1 MKTQTRP
8 QNLESAPC
16 SAAFDRIGAPRRTPA
31 ALVVRGIDDSA
42 HLGFLLG
49 DADPESVS
57 FLQSPVWGR
66 VKPAW
71 RTESLGWF
79 ENGRLVGTALVLYR
93 DLPHAPLL
101 GRRSLAYL
109 PEGPTVDWFGS
120 GRRAADWLD
129 PLVVH
134 LRAAGV
140 FAVKMGPKLVGRAWD
155 AAAVKLGMADPE
167 IDVFATLP
175 GSCRNDPAARRL
187 VEELAAIGW
196 RRRGRR
202 GNGITDTQPR
212 HFVRIRLTGRDR
224 DAVYGELDAQW
235 RRNTRI
241 AERAGVKVR
250 QADATDLPVF
260 HALYM
265 ETARRDAFTPRPLS
279 YFERMFREM
288 CAAAPDGIRLY
299 LAGVDGF
306 TAAAAIMVRFGR
318 HAWFAYGA
326 STAERR
332 ELRASN
338 ALHWRMVED
347 CIADGIEFYDLRGV
361 AETLDPGHPM
371 YGLLRFKIGTGGEI
385 VEYPGEYDLALTPVL
400 DRAVRSA
407 LAVRGRL
414 RPR

>member
-1 MKTQTRP
+1 MKTQIRP

-16 SAAFDRIGAPRRTPA
+16 SGAVDGVGALRRTPA
-31 ALVVRGIDDSA
+31 SLEVHAIDESA

-49 DADPESVS
+49 HADPEGVS
-57 FLQSPVWGR
+57 FLQSPAWGR

-71 RTESLGWF
+71 RSESLGWF
-79 ENGRLVGTALVLYR
+79 ESGRLVGTALVLYR
-93 DLPHAPLL
+93 DLPYVPLL

-109 PEGPTVDWFGS
+109 PEGPTVDWLGS

-129 PLVVH
+129 PLVAH

-140 FAVKMGPKLVGRAWD
+140 FSVKVGPKLVGRAWD

-167 IDVFATLP
+167 VGVFAVLP
-175 GSCRNDPAARRL
+175 GTVRNDPAARRL
-187 VEELAAIGW
+187 VEELEALGW

-202 GNGITDTQPR
+202 GDGIMDTQPR
-212 HFVRIRLTGRDR
+212 HFVRIRLAGRDR

-241 AERAGVKVR
+241 AERAGVKVW
-250 QADATDLPVF
+250 QAEAAALPAF
-260 HALYM
+260 HGLYL

-279 YFERMFREM
+279 YFERMFDELR
-288 CAAAPDGIRLY
+288 AAAPDGIRLY
-299 LAGVDGF
+299 LAGVDGVA
-306 TAAAAIMVRFGR
+306 AAAAIMVRFGR

-326 STAERR
+326 STAARR

-338 ALHWRMVED
+338 ALHWRMVQD

-361 AETLDPGHPM
+361 AETLDPGHRM

-385 VEYPGEYDLALTPVL
+385 VEYPGEYDLALVPAL
-400 DRAVRSA
+400 DRAVRTW
-407 LAVRGRL
+407 LTVRSRL
-414 RPR
+414 PLR